1 MQYLLQI
8 FDGIS
13 FSSIII
19 FVAAMCFL
27 GNLIIKA
34 YKGIVN
40 FHDSLQER
48 DKLIKETSDDI
59 KEIRKDYTNLSSQ
72 VTEILERQ
80 NKIEVQQKNI
90 EEKNKKYNLN
100 KTRDRLLSSYR
111 YYVESNSN
119 PSKAWSE
126 MEKEAFYSLF
136 QDYEELGGNGFM
148 HTTVEPAVAS
158 LTVVKMSDKEGL
170 TKLMESRKG

>member
-1 MQYLLQI
+1 MQYLLQV
-8 FDGIS
+8 FDNIS

-48 DKLIKETSDDI
+48 DRIMKETSEGI
-59 KEIRKDYTNLSSQ
+59 KEIKQDYSSLSSQ
-72 VTEILERQ
+72 VSEILERQ
-80 NKIEVQQKNI
+80 NKIEIQQKDI

-100 KTRDRLLSSYR
+100 KIRDRLLSSYR

-148 HTTVEPAVAS
+148 HTTVEPAVAG
-158 LTVVKMSDKEGL
+158 LTVVKMNDKEGL

>member
-8 FDGIS
+8 FENIS

-40 FHDSLQER
+40 FHDSLQAR
-48 DKLIKETSDDI
+48 DKIMKETSEGI
-59 KEIRKDYTNLSSQ
+59 KEITKDYSNLSSQ
-72 VTEILERQ
+72 VSEILERQ
-80 NKIEVQQKNI
+80 NKIEVKQNLI
-90 EEKNKKYNLN
+90 EEKNRKYNLN
-100 KTRDRLLSSYR
+100 KIRDRLLSSYR
-111 YYVESNSN
+111 YYVESKSN
-119 PSKAWSE
+119 PAKAWSE

-148 HTTVEPAVAS
+148 HSTVEPAVAN
-158 LTVVKMSDKEGL
+158 LTVIRMNDKEGL

>member
-1 MQYLLQI
+1 MQYLLQV
-8 FDGIS
+8 FDNIS

-34 YKGIVN
+34 YKGIVS

-48 DKLIKETSDDI
+48 DKIIKETSDDI
-59 KEIRKDYTNLSSQ
+59 KEIRNNYKDLSSQ
-72 VTEILERQ
+72 IAEILERQ
-80 NKIEVQQKNI
+80 NEIEIKQNKI

-100 KTRDRLLSSYR
+100 KTRDRLLQSYR
-111 YYVESNSN
+111 YYVSPSN
-119 PSKAWSE
+119 PTQSWSE
-126 MEKEAFYSLF
+126 MEKETFYSSF
-136 QDYEELGGNGFM
+136 QDYEELGGNGYM
-148 HTTVEPAVAS
+148 HSTVEPAMAA
-158 LTVVKMSDKEGL
+158 LTVIKMSDKEGL